1 MSDQTQ
7 IMSNEQRR
15 DWLHLIRSDR
25 VGPIIFYKLLEQFG
39 TDAEAKIEQ
48 ITAAGAILVTRGESD
63 YPPLLARIEDA
74 PPLLFVIEHLHL
86 LRKKAVGIIGT
97 RNASL
102 NVHRIAASFA
112 GTFGEVGYLV
122 SSCMARGIDRS
133 AYEGALNTST
143 VAVRASGADV
153 VIPRKTKNFMSAS
166 LKPVS
171 SFPKCRSA
179 R

>member
-102 NVHRIAASFA
+102 NVHRIAASFT

-122 SSCMARGIDRS
+122 SSGMARGIDRS
-133 AYEGALNTST
+133 AHEGALNTST
-143 VAVRASGADV
+143 VLVRASGADV